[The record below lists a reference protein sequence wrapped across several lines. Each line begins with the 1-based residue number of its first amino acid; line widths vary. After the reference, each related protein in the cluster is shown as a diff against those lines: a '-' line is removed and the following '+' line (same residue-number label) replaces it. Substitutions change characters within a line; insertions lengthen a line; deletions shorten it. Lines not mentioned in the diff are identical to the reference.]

1 MAYELW
7 GSVEADKDKSAADR
21 DEGMSACTRGVFV
34 AELSDSEP
42 SSMLELPEEKRTGG
56 RDGQGE
62 DMAML

>member
-7 GSVEADKDKSAADR
+7 GSVEADKDKSAADS
-21 DEGMSACTRGVFV
+21 DEGMSACRGVFV

-62 DMAML
+62 DMAIL